1 MSNATLER
9 KCDLPQLV
17 LEGILL
23 DSKVPLK
30 HWTEWFDLTYYGI
43 RPSDAARHC
52 RGSATALS
60 RILTAISD
68 RYFQEKGIKFPPKG
82 WTPSKRQL
90 TSVA

>member
-1 MSNATLER
+1 MSNATK
-9 KCDLPQLV
+9 KCDLPQLD

-30 HWTEWFDLTYYGI
+30 HWTEWFDLDVLRYPPVRCGAPLPGV
-43 RPSDAARHC
+43 RK
-52 RGSATALS
+52 ALS

-68 RYFQEKGIKFPPKG
+68 RYFKEKGIKFPPKG
-82 WTPSKRQL
+82 WKPSKRQL

>member
-43 RPSDAARHC
+43 RPSDARAIAGGPQRP
-52 RGSATALS
+52 S
-60 RILTAISD
+60 RAS
-68 RYFQEKGIKFPPKG
+68 
-82 WTPSKRQL
+82 
-90 TSVA
+90 

>member
-1 MSNATLER
+1 MSDAKK
-9 KCDLPQLV
+9 KCDLPQLD
-17 LEGILL
+17 LECILL
-23 DSKVPLK
+23 RAGVPVK
-30 HWTEWFDLTYYGI
+30 HWPEWADLTYFGI

-68 RYFQEKGIKFPPKG
+68 RYFKAMGIKFPPKG